1 MIESSQPYSTVT
13 AILPGAIVPR
23 VMNSIQQQQGASAL
37 RWKARGTLLHDH
49 WLKRFLPP
57 VSPAKSMLQMLVPDH
72 NVKRVVNTVAEEG
85 SMHRQAIGAVYSTP
99 CEHLWVGKDYHL
111 WPSDEKAHSQ
121 NESANLKEE
130 LSLICAVVGHQ
141 QSDKVAKAAV
151 NAGAHGP
158 IVYYSEGRGI
168 RDRLGWLRI
177 TKETEKEVLMVLADE
192 ADVEQVFN
200 AMAKA
205 AELHLPGRG
214 FMYRLPVTQ
223 GLFNLPGRVSN
234 QRYTANMQQMIHAID
249 HLAGHT
255 DWRDQTVFAV
265 GGSGKGVGLNVA
277 LPNSGSEQEYV
288 CLSAIA
294 KRDDT
299 QRLMDMM
306 LDAGAP
312 GLNLNFANFSA
323 AQEGDVV
330 AGAQINQ
337 DYGMLRCV
345 VTKDLAPTICGAIR
359 DQAEPA
365 GITDL
370 CLMQIAA
377 PRVATYVPGRI
388 DFRQTDT
395 AA

>member
-1 MIESSQPYSTVT
+1 MIESNQPYSTVT
-13 AILPGAIVPR
+13 AILPGAIVRR
-23 VMNSIQQQQGASAL
+23 VMGSIQRQEGANAL
-37 RWKARGTLLHDH
+37 AWKARGTLLHDH

-72 NVKRVVNTVAEEG
+72 DVKRVVHTVAEEG

-99 CEHLWVGKDYHL
+99 CEHLWIGEDYHL
-111 WPSDEKAHSQ
+111 WPSDQVGEPQSEA
-121 NESANLKEE
+121 ANLKEDM
-130 LSLICAVVGHQ
+130 SLICAVVGHQ

-151 NAGAHGP
+151 NSGAHGP

-177 TKETEKEVLMVLADE
+177 TKEAEKEVLMVLADE

-234 QRYTANMQQMIHAID
+234 QRYTANMQQMINAID

-277 LPNSGSEQEYV
+277 VPNSNSTQPHV

-299 QRLMDMM
+299 QVLMDMM

-312 GLNLNFANFSA
+312 GLNLNFAQFSA
-323 AQEGDVV
+323 GQEGEMV
-330 AGAQINQ
+330 AGARINQ

-345 VTKDLAPTICGAIR
+345 VSRDLAPSICEAITE
-359 DQAEPA
+359 QAKPA

-377 PRVATYVPGRI
+377 PRVATYVPGSI
-388 DFRQTDT
+388 DFRKAD
-395 AA
+395 AAA

>member
-1 MIESSQPYSTVT
+1 
-13 AILPGAIVPR
+13 
-23 VMNSIQQQQGASAL
+23 
-37 RWKARGTLLHDH
+37 
-49 WLKRFLPP
+49 LKGE
-57 VSPAKSMLQMLVPDH
+57 A
-72 NVKRVVNTVAEEG
+72 T
-85 SMHRQAIGAVYSTP
+85 T
-99 CEHLWVGKDYHL
+99 
-111 WPSDEKAHSQ
+111 
-121 NESANLKEE
+121 LKEDM
-130 LSLICAVVGHQ
+130 SLICAVVGHQ

-214 FMYRLPVTQ
+214 FMYRLPITQ

-234 QRYTANMQQMIHAID
+234 QRYTANMQQMINAID

-277 LPNSGSEQEYV
+277 IANSSNDQPHV

-323 AQEGDVV
+323 AQEGDLV
-330 AGAQINQ
+330 AGARINQ
-337 DYGMLRCV
+337 DYGILRCV
-345 VTKDLAPTICGAIR
+345 VTRELAPSICNAISQ
-359 DQAEPA
+359 QAEPA

-388 DFRQTDT
+388 DFRETES